1 MAAEESRLSR
11 WARRKAETRRK
22 EERKAAEPPA
32 EAPPPALPA
41 LADAEDAA
49 EAVAPE
55 DLPDIETLTADSD
68 FTVFM
73 RKGVPEILKRAALRK
88 LWLSDPIFNFQD
100 GLVEYGED
108 YTDAARVIPGMQS
121 AWRAGTGY
129 LRPEAAEPASG
140 DDAAV
145 EAQPGEE
152 TPVEPEDD
160 ADGTPPNEPPAAG
173 G

>member
-22 EERKAAEPPA
+22 EERETAEDPA
-32 EAPPPALPA
+32 EAPPPALPTP
-41 LADAEDAA
+41 ADAADAP
-49 EAVAPE
+49 ETVAPE
-55 DLPDIETLTADSD
+55 DLPDIETLTAESD

-121 AWRAGTGY
+121 AWRVGTGY
-129 LRPEAAEPASG
+129 LRPEAEKPVPGDEP
-140 DDAAV
+140 
-145 EAQPGEE
+145 
-152 TPVEPEDD
+152 
-160 ADGTPPNEPPAAG
+160 ADGTGAEEDVSAGPADTAEAAVPPETAG
-173 G
+173 DGG